1 MTNNTSTEVATQN
14 DRGIYKEGAASAF
27 TPQQRDELRALM
39 NAGDASDADI
49 NMLLTVAQRTGL
61 DPWTKQIYLVGRKTK
76 TAGYRGEP
84 DVYETKWTVQAGID
98 GFREATRRYAQELGE
113 SVDLG
118 RAIWYDHEGNQRPFW
133 LKAWGNPAA
142 AEITVRVGN
151 SAATHV
157 VTWDEYCQTTKK
169 GDPNSMWKQ
178 YGPTM
183 LAKCAE
189 AGAHRKIC
197 SLTAG
202 VYVPEE
208 MPIQVE
214 ATRVDQPQAPRK
226 PATTQLVE
234 KLSAPKAAPA
244 EIEAAK
250 AAENHLFDELL
261 AAVANAT
268 SAKDLELVSTEAT
281 KLTDEASKKIL
292 RNEWAKKSK
301 ELGGN
306 ATGK

>member
-1 MTNNTSTEVATQN
+1 MTNHPSNEVATQR

-49 NMLLTVAQRTGL
+49 NMLLTVAHRTGL

-76 TAGYRGEP
+76 VGGYRGEP
-84 DVYETKWTVQAGID
+84 EHWETKWTVQAGID

-133 LKAWGNPAA
+133 LKPWGNPAA

-151 SAATHV
+151 SSATHV

-169 GDPNSMWKQ
+169 GEPNSMWKQ

-214 ATRVDQPQAPRK
+214 ATRVDQPQTPRK

-244 EIEAAK
+244 EIEAATT
-250 AAENHLFDELL
+250 AENHLFEELL

-268 SAKDLELVSTEAT
+268 TAKELELVSTEAA
-281 KLTDEASKKIL
+281 KLTDEGNKKIL
-292 RNEWAKKSK
+292 RNEWAKKSQ

-306 ATGK
+306 GAAR